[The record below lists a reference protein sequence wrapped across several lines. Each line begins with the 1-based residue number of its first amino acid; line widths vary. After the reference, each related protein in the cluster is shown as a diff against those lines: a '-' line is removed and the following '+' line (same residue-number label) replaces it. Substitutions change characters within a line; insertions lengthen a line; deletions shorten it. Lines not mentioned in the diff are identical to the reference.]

1 MGVIM
6 THKEFYYWL
15 EGYLHE
21 KKISSY
27 DEAATFLLVI
37 KEKMNEVKEVSPF
50 FPNSRTTI
58 PIQIPTPHNPFKED
72 GYDDLG
78 TPPKIVM

>member
-1 MGVIM
+1 
-6 THKEFYYWL
+6 
-15 EGYLHE
+15 
-21 KKISSY
+21 
-27 DEAATFLLVI
+27 
-37 KEKMNEVKEVSPF
+37 MNEVKEVSSL

-58 PIQIPTPHNPFKED
+58 PIQIPAPKNPFKDD